1 VIVDPFSAPA
11 VKGIETVVLL
21 VLVTVPIVGAAGA
34 VAAKGVIELDA
45 EDDELVPTPLVA
57 VIVSVYDWP

>member
-21 VLVTVPIVGAAGA
+21 VLVTVPILGAAGA

-45 EDDELVPTPLVA
+45 EDEELVPTPLVA
-57 VIVSVYDWP
+57 VIVKVYAWP

>member
-1 VIVDPFSAPA
+1 MYGTEIVVEFDA
-11 VKGIETVVLL
+11 E
-21 VLVTVPIVGAAGA
+21 TVPIVGAAGA
-34 VAAKGVIELDA
+34 VAANGVIEFDA